1 MLSTCSFVQGCRPR
15 FSSTIDLATK
25 TLVCL
30 TLAVF
35 ACCLLATLSHSQSL
49 SLGTLATNGSAAA
62 CNSGAGFYYYVYP
75 YTSLALDMTCQPA
88 TISGCS
94 QVINGQTVSVAD
106 QWPVTIGYLNP
117 VGVVS
122 GVTVAN
128 GLVVLHGGSGGEMPE
143 SFALADAYF
152 RAGFEVVQV
161 SWGDDWELVSDP
173 LTGTGNIQ
181 AAACRP
187 ATVFNWVN
195 QNLFL
200 PGILGNNKTAGMC
213 AVGDSAGS
221 AAVAY
226 SLTYYGAYNWF
237 DYVSL
242 LSGPVFGDI
251 EQGCGVGSN
260 LGKNDP
266 ITVCDPTK
274 GNDGWGC
281 QLGAS
286 GTTWTLPAEYV
297 GGAQNSVQ
305 GWTNEPSQCAGSSN
319 TTNPSNTDWLRE
331 SIVDQPSVT
340 GGPTPTFTY
349 PKTAMSAWLCRP
361 PIKNQNPNCAA
372 NNYNNSNVC
381 PNNSSTQGQIFYQN
395 IPSGT
400 SNYSLYAV
408 DQCQTAEGVGAG
420 NVPGYQPQVFGG
432 TVVGLTAITD
442 DMVGNVPEQI
452 SPMCVRRH

>member
-1 MLSTCSFVQGCRPR
+1 MLSTRSSRIRGSGR
-15 FSSTIDLATK
+15 FSSIVSFAANVLVTI
-25 TLVCL
+25 

-35 ACCLLATLSHSQSL
+35 VCCLLTVPSHAQTL
-49 SLGTLATNGSAAA
+49 SLGTLATNGSPAA

-75 YTSLALDMTCQPA
+75 NTGLAVDMTCQAA
-88 TISGCS
+88 TVNGCS
-94 QVINGQTVSVAD
+94 QVINGQTITPSP
-106 QWPVTIGYLNP
+106 WNVTIGYLNP
-117 VGVVS
+117 VGIVS
-122 GVTVAN
+122 GVTTAN

-161 SWGDDWELVSDP
+161 SWADDWELISDP

-181 AAACRP
+181 VAACRP

-200 PGILGNNKTAGMC
+200 PGVLGNNKAAGMC

-221 AAVAY
+221 AAVVY
-226 SLTYYGAYNWF
+226 SLAYYGAYNWF

-251 EQGCGVGSN
+251 EQGCGVGNN

-281 QLGAS
+281 KLGANGS
-286 GTTWTLPAEYV
+286 TWTLPAEYV
-297 GGAQNSVQ
+297 GGAQTAVQ
-305 GWTNEPSQCAGSSN
+305 GWTNEPDQCAGTSN
-319 TTNPSNTDWLRE
+319 TTDPSNTDWLRE
-331 SIVDQPSVT
+331 SIVDQPPAT

-349 PKTAMSAWLCRP
+349 PQTAMSAWLCRP
-361 PIKNQNPNCAA
+361 PIQNQNPNCAA

-408 DQCQTAEGVGAG
+408 DQCQTAEGVAAG
-420 NVPGYQPQVFGG
+420 NVPGYQAQVFGG
-432 TVVGLTAITD
+432 TIKGLLAITY
-442 DMVGNVPEQI
+442 DMIGYESVIAPQ
-452 SPMCVRRH
+452 CVRRH